1 MITQFWDAITDVV
14 GGFIDALV
22 SAFTGITSLF
32 YDTTEGFTIIGQLLL
47 IALGMSIVYFG
58 FRFIRN
64 LIKNRG

>member
-22 SAFTGITSLF
+22 SAFTGITDLF